1 MNRSMDS
8 KRIHDWADSRGMAC
22 RIMDPAAIDR
32 ARLRLDGFSSGGFL
46 DPAFVRDSLSGF
58 RYLQGRKVQE
68 PRGLVMLAL
77 PRPAHSVRLEFE
89 EGPREFY
96 FPPTYVEYNPTF
108 DVVLGWFRDDLGLG
122 PREAD
127 IVSAPLKSLAA
138 MAGLIRFGRNNI
150 GYVDGFGSYVQLFGI
165 VTRFPLEPDGEPRA
179 VEDQVLDRCR
189 DCRACANV
197 CRAGAIGL
205 DRFLLR
211 AESCYVL
218 ASESHEPIPEG
229 MTPPSTDCLIGCLK
243 CQEVC
248 PENKG
253 LLRKVATGL
262 SFDRRE
268 TEILLAEPENRPAD
282 AWQAIESKFATL
294 HTTEKAGTLSRNLR
308 WLRARTA

>member
-1 MNRSMDS
+1 MNS
-8 KRIHDWADSRGMAC
+8 KRIHAWADARGMAC
-22 RIMDPAAIDR
+22 RIMDPAALDL
-32 ARLRLDGFSSGGFL
+32 ARRRLEGLSTGGGL
-46 DPAFVRDSLSGF
+46 DPDFVSGSLTGL

-77 PRPAHSVRLEFE
+77 PRPAYAVTLEFE
-89 EGPREFY
+89 DGPREFY
-96 FPPTYVEYNPTF
+96 FPPTYVEYNSTF

-127 IVSAPLKSLAA
+127 IVGAPLKSLAA
-138 MAGLIRFGRNNI
+138 MAGLIRYGRNNI

-165 VTRFPLEPDGEPRA
+165 VTRSPLEADGEPKA
-179 VEDQVLDRCR
+179 VEAQVLDRCR

-197 CRAGAIGL
+197 CRAGAISL

-211 AESCYVL
+211 AESCYAL
-218 ASESHEPIPEG
+218 YSESQDPIPEG
-229 MTPPSTDCLIGCLK
+229 MRAPSTDCLIGCLK

-253 LLRKVATGL
+253 LLKKVATGL

-282 AWQAIESKFATL
+282 DWKAIEAKFATL
-294 HTTEKAGTLSRNLR
+294 RTTERAGTLSRNLR
-308 WLRARTA
+308 WLRARPA